1 MMGRLP
7 AGQNQLFY
15 DFCLEKFV
23 PEKHVVRALDQFL
36 DFTEIRKHLAPYYS
50 AIGRPSIDPELSIR
64 MLLIGYCYGIRS
76 QRRVCEEVHLNLA
89 YRWFCRL
96 GLEDQVPEHST
107 FSKNRHGRFR
117 DCELLRFVFETVVE
131 RCMDEGLV
139 GGEGFAVDASLIKA
153 DANRKRGFAGTEGID
168 WQRPGRKTR
177 AVREYLDALDNDEQT
192 VRAHEATRKAISLTD
207 PASCWTSAPGGPANY
222 SYSTNYLI
230 DIDSAIILGV
240 EATPST
246 LSEEARAAR
255 TMIDHTEKRFGI
267 KPKHLAGDT
276 AYGNAQMLGWLVE
289 DRQITPHVPV
299 MDKSEGKDGQFGLSD
314 FSWESEADRY
324 VCPGAKSL
332 ERNRRQFK
340 NKRTGVTKANTI
352 IYRASQSDCGHCSLK
367 DKCTPKEPARK
378 IHRSI
383 HEDARDLARALACTE
398 AYAQSRNDRKK
409 VEILFAHLKRILR
422 FDRLRL
428 RGPIGAQDEFLL
440 AATAQNLR
448 KLAKLVIP
456 PAPREPLVT

>member
-23 PEKHVVRALDQFL
+23 PEKHVLRALDRFL

-255 TMIDHTEKRFGI
+255 TMIDHTEKRFGV

-324 VCPGAKSL
+324 VCPGGKSL
-332 ERNRRQFK
+332 KRNRRQFK

-383 HEDARDLARALACTE
+383 HEHARDLARALACTE

-456 PAPREPLVT
+456 PAPQEPLVT

>member
-153 DANRKRGFAGTEGID
+153 DANRKRGIAGTEGID

-255 TMIDHTEKRFGI
+255 TMIDHTEKRFGV

>member
-23 PEKHVVRALDQFL
+23 PEKHVLRALDQFL

>member
-23 PEKHVVRALDQFL
+23 PEKHVVRALDRFL

-255 TMIDHTEKRFGI
+255 TMIDHTEKRFGV

-324 VCPGAKSL
+324 VCPGGKSL

-409 VEILFAHLKRILR
+409 VEVLFAHLKRILR

-448 KLAKLVIP
+448 KLAQLVIP

>member
-23 PEKHVVRALDQFL
+23 PEKHVLRALDQFL

-240 EATPST
+240 QATPST

-255 TMIDHTEKRFGI
+255 TMIDHTEKRFGL

-289 DRQITPHVPV
+289 EKQIVPHVPV
-299 MDKSEGKDGQFGLSD
+299 MGQFEGKDGQFGRSD
-314 FSWESEADRY
+314 FTWEPEADRFL
-324 VCPGAKSL
+324 CPGGKRL
-332 ERNRRQFK
+332 VRNRRQFK
-340 NKRTGVTKANTI
+340 NRRTGVTKANTI
-352 IYRASQSDCGHCSLK
+352 IYRASQSDCRHCSLK
-367 DKCTPKEPARK
+367 DTCTPKEPARK

-383 HEDARDLARALACTE
+383 HEDARDLARALATTE
-398 AYAQSRNDRKK
+398 AYAQSRNNRKK
-409 VEILFAHLKRILR
+409 VEMLFAHLKRILR
-422 FDRLRL
+422 FERLRL
-428 RGPIGAQDEFLL
+428 RGPLGAQDEFLL
-440 AATAQNLR
+440 AATVQNLR

-456 PAPREPLVT
+456 PSSEVPIVA

>member
-1 MMGRLP
+1 MMGQLP

-15 DFCLEKFV
+15 DFCLEKYV
-23 PEKHVVRALDQFL
+23 PQKHVLRSLDRFL
-36 DFTEIRKHLAPYYS
+36 DFGDIRKHLAPYYS
-50 AIGRPSIDPELSIR
+50 AIGRPSIDPELMIR
-64 MLLIGYCYGIRS
+64 MLLVGYCFGIRS
-76 QRRVCEEVHLNLA
+76 ERRLCEEVHLNLA

-107 FSKNRHGRFR
+107 FSKNRHGRYR
-117 DCELLRFVFETVVE
+117 DCELFEFVFESVVE
-131 RCMDEGLV
+131 RGMNEGVV
-139 GGEGFAVDASLIKA
+139 GGEGFAVDASLIRA
-153 DANRKRGFAGTEGID
+153 DANRKRGFPGAEGID
-168 WQRPGRKTR
+168 WERAGRKTR
-177 AVREYLDALDNDEQT
+177 AVREYLDALDNDEQA

-230 DIDSAIILGV
+230 DIDSGVILGV

-246 LSEEARAAR
+246 LSEEAQAAR
-255 TMIDHTEKRFGI
+255 TMIDHVENRFGI
-267 KPKHLAGDT
+267 KPEYLAGDT

-289 DRQITPHVPV
+289 DKHITPHVPV
-299 MDKSEGKDGQFGLSD
+299 MDRSEGKDAQFGRSD
-314 FSWESEADRY
+314 FSWEPEADRY
-324 VCPGAKSL
+324 VCPGGKSL
-332 ERNRRQFK
+332 ERNRREFK

-352 IYRASQSDCGHCSLK
+352 IYRARQADCGHCSLK
-367 DKCTPKEPARK
+367 DKCVPKEPARK

-383 HEDARDLARALACTE
+383 HEDARDLARALAGTE

-440 AATAQNLR
+440 AATVQNLR
-448 KLAKLVIP
+448 KLAKLAIP
-456 PAPREPLVT
+456 PPAQVPVVT

>member
-23 PEKHVVRALDQFL
+23 PEKHVLRALDQFL

-324 VCPGAKSL
+324 VCPGGKSL